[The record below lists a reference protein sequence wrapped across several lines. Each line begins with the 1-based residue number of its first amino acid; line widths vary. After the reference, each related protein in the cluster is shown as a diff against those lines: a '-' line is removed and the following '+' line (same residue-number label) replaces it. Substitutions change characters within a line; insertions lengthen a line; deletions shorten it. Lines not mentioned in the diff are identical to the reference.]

1 MKKYNQQFAL
11 ELYNIPNVYDYLQ
24 TSSMET
30 VKKKKLQIHQTKYKI
45 GLQVVP
51 AGPWTNQ
58 VKVIPIHYLVV
69 RDKGYGLF

>member
-51 AGPWTNQ
+51 REESSWALDEPSKSYSN
-58 VKVIPIHYLVV
+58 P
-69 RDKGYGLF
+69 LFGCPG